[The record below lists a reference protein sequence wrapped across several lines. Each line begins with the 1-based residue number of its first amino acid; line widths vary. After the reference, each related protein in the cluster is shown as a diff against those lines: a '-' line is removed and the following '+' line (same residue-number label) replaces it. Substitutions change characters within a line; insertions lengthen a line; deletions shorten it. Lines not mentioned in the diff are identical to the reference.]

1 VYFRTMQKNL
11 SIAEIVPIGIGYYT
25 VPEAARLL
33 KTDSRRIS
41 RWLGGHA
48 YKTKDGAIA
57 RATPLWRPQLPR
69 LGDSLELGFRD
80 LIELRFVLAFI
91 QHGVGLNVIRR
102 CLANAR
108 RIIGEERPFSTHRFK
123 TDGKSIFLE
132 TLRQAEEAGR
142 ASGTPSVTDLQTGQ
156 MVFKQVVEPTF
167 RDLDVADG
175 SVARWR
181 PYKGKPSIV
190 IDPARSF
197 GKPIAADFGVPTAAL
212 ASAARA
218 EDSPQRVARLFEV
231 PAAVVN
237 DAIAFEQS
245 LMAA

>member
-1 VYFRTMQKNL
+1 MQKNL
-11 SIAEIVPIGIGYYT
+11 SATEIVPIGIGYYT

-33 KTDSRRIS
+33 KTDAKKIS
-41 RWLGGHA
+41 RWLDGYA
-48 YKTKDGAIA
+48 YKTNDGAIA
-57 RATPLWRPQLPR
+57 RAEPLWRPQLPR
-69 LGDSLELGFRD
+69 LGDGLELGFRD

-91 QHGVGLNVIRR
+91 KHGVGLNVIRR
-102 CLANAR
+102 CLENAR
-108 RIIGEERPFSTHRFK
+108 MMIGEERPFSTHRFK

-132 TLRQAEEAGR
+132 SLREAGGTGR
-142 ASGTPSVTDLQTGQ
+142 AGGTSSITDLQTGQ

-190 IDPARSF
+190 IDPTRSF
-197 GKPIAADFGVPTAAL
+197 GKPIATDFGVPTAAL

-218 EDSPQRVARLFEV
+218 ENSPQRAARLFEV
-231 PAAVVN
+231 PVAVVN
-237 DAIAFEQS
+237 DAIAFEHS

>member
-1 VYFRTMQKNL
+1 MQKNL
-11 SIAEIVPIGIGYYT
+11 SVAEIVPVGIGYYT

-33 KTDSRRIS
+33 KTAPRKIT
-41 RWLGGHA
+41 RWLGG
-48 YKTKDGAIA
+48 YPYETKEGAAA
-57 RATPLWRPQLPR
+57 RAAPLWRPQLPR

-91 QHGVGLNVIRR
+91 KQGVSLNVIRR
-102 CLANAR
+102 CVENAR
-108 RIIGEERPFSTHRFK
+108 RIIGEERPLSTYRFK
-123 TDGKSIFLE
+123 TDGKRIFLE
-132 TLRQAEEAGR
+132 SLREAEEAGHPG
-142 ASGTPSVTDLQTGQ
+142 GTPSITDLQTGQ

-167 RDLDVADG
+167 RDLDVAEG

-190 IDPARSF
+190 IDPTRSF
-197 GKPIAADFGVPTAAL
+197 GKPISTDFGVPTAAL

-218 EDSPQRVARLFEV
+218 ESSPQRVARLFEV
-231 PAAVVN
+231 PVAVVS

>member
-1 VYFRTMQKNL
+1 MQKNL
-11 SIAEIVPIGIGYYT
+11 SVAEIVPIGIGCYT

-33 KTDSRRIS
+33 KTEPRKIS
-41 RWLGGHA
+41 RWLGGYA
-48 YKTKDGAIA
+48 YKSKDGAVA
-57 RATPLWRPQLPR
+57 RADPLWRPQLPR
-69 LGDSLELGFRD
+69 LGDGIELGFRD

-91 QHGVGLNVIRR
+91 KHGVGSNVMRR
-102 CLANAR
+102 CLENAR

-132 TLRQAEEAGR
+132 SLREAEEAGHT
-142 ASGTPSVTDLQTGQ
+142 SGTTSITDLQTGQ

-167 RDLDVADG
+167 RDLDLADG

-190 IDPARSF
+190 IDPTRSF

-218 EDSPQRVARLFEV
+218 ENSPQRAARLFEI